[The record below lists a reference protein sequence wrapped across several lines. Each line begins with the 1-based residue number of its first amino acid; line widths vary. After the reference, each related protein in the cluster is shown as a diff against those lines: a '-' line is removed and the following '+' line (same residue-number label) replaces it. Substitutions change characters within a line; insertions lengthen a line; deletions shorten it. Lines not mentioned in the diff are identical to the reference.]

1 MPKGLD
7 DLKHIVFLMME
18 NRSFDHM
25 LGFLQS
31 PAYKINGL
39 DGNETNDDSTGE
51 PIKVSDDAI
60 FFGDLT
66 PDPGHSHFDVMQQ
79 LFDGAIR
86 QLRSRL
92 GLAERRLYF
101 FFSEGYRYAVTPVPS
116 SIVTI

>member
-39 DGNETNDDSTGE
+39 GGNETNEDSTCE

-66 PDPGHSHFDVMQQ
+66 PDPGHSHFDVKQQ
-79 LFDGAIR
+79 LFDGADPATS
-86 QLRSRL
+86 QPAGTSRAPAL
-92 GLAERRLYF
+92 FLL
-101 FFSEGYRYAVTPVPS
+101 
-116 SIVTI
+116 